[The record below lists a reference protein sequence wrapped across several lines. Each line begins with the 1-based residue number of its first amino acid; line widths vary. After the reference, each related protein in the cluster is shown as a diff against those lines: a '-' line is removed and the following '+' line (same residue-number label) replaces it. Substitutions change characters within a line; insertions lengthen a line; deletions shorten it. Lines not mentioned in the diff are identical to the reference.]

1 MSSKNGHAIVKDESA
16 NKRRKAFHNY
26 SQHHKAEIFML
37 LVPCF
42 CERLLTK
49 INRQYLYFEISCIW
63 QIILTFVS
71 CLVSLLRVDELYQG
85 FWILESDDKTQAY
98 FLYLYLLRSG
108 MKERSHKAKMNLVN
122 KGNLSLSGTSEKRCF
137 G

>member
-1 MSSKNGHAIVKDESA
+1 LYVK
-16 NKRRKAFHNY
+16 
-26 SQHHKAEIFML
+26 
-37 LVPCF
+37 
-42 CERLLTK
+42 
-49 INRQYLYFEISCIW
+49 
-63 QIILTFVS
+63 IILTFVS

-108 MKERSHKAKMNLVN
+108 MKERSHKAKMNVVN